1 MQVKLLF
8 SISKNKVSTCLSFC
22 CFFIIFGLFL
32 EALGYILASFWSLCR
47 LFWRVGVI
55 LLGAF
60 GSPGLSVGCL
70 CYFLWCLWLVWAVCG
85 LGDRSGFVFRDLFHV
100 FSIVFSFASV
110 VEAAPQA
117 RPKTTAVANTVLR
130 PSPCISQNSCF
141 TCMGALFRSNMG
153 RHLQTPF
160 WDHFWLHFGVI
171 LESLLKWFR

>member
-1 MQVKLLF
+1 
-8 SISKNKVSTCLSFC
+8 VSL
-22 CFFIIFGLFL
+22 
-32 EALGYILASFWSLCR
+32 LASFWSLCR

-85 LGDRSGFVFRDLFHV
+85 LGDRSGLVFRDLFHV

-117 RPKTTAVANTVLR
+117 WPKTTAVANTVLR

-160 WDHFWLHFGVI
+160 WDHFWFHFGVI